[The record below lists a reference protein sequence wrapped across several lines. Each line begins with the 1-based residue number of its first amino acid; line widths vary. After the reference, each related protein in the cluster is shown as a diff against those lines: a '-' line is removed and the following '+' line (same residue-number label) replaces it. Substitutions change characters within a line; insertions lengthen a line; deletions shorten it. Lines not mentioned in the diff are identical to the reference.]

1 MFPSLRFDGFEDL
14 VEVHRGALHWKIS
27 HDVFE
32 KDELL
37 QAHLRKAPKLTA
49 KVLHPGSCKQNVPI
63 ALAVFDEKTYAAIVD
78 YFPDRKDSAEFLRL
92 FDIWWKVSNS
102 KNQFS
107 IHRLGYAATKG
118 DQKPEFLRAMA
129 NWIEK
134 WTNER
139 LPKSQKF
146 TLSAQTSAA
155 LVRTLRCHAQLIE
168 DLLEDGYLFVL
179 TAQFQSDPLERRFC
193 QMSGGRFLV

>member
-1 MFPSLRFDGFEDL
+1 MAANLTIGERRIPLQSSNFRHLMKTFVIAGRGSLLEVTKMEAKSVIPHLFETFQTD
-14 VEVHRGALHWKIS
+14 
-27 HDVFE
+27 
-32 KDELL
+32 
-37 QAHLRKAPKLTA
+37 LRKK
-49 KVLHPGSCKQNVPI
+49 GYRECKTS
-63 ALAVFDEKTYAAIVD
+63 L
-78 YFPDRKDSAEFLRL
+78 DSAEFLRL

-107 IHRLGYAATKG
+107 THRLGHAATKG